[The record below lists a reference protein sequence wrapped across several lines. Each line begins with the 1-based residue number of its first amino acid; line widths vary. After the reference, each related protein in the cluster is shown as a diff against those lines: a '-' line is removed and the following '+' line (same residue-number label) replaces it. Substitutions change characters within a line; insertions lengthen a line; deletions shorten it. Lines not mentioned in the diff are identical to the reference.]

1 MGSTNDGR
9 ISNGCHVVAM
19 PYPGRGH
26 VNPMMNL
33 CKLLVSKLGENIKI
47 SFVVTEE
54 WFGFIDSNPRPPQI
68 QLRTIPNVIPSERV
82 RALDFAGFVDSVF
95 TKVEAPVEELMEKL
109 EFESPVTAIIA
120 DTYLALAVNVGNR
133 RNIPVVSLWTMSPSV
148 FSVLYHFDLFAQN
161 GHFPVDLSERGDEII
176 DYIPGI
182 TPTRLSDMP
191 TIFEGTGREVL
202 GRAMEAFELVRNK
215 AQCVLFTSFHELEA
229 QLVETLMAILPMPI
243 YSIGPSI
250 PHLPTAL
257 DQENCQIPDSNSS
270 KQEYYLKWLD
280 VQPRSSV
287 LYVSLGSFLSV
298 SKEQMEEIL
307 AGLHDTGV
315 RYLLISRG
323 DISQV
328 DGTLADEEMKSAR
341 SLVVPWCDQLR
352 VLSHSSVGGFW
363 THCGWNSTLEGV
375 YSGVPMLTFPI
386 FFDQVPNKKL
396 IVDDWKVGMKVTGA
410 EKLVQRD
417 EIAKIVKKFMDL
429 GEGNEECKDMRRRSN
444 ELKESCRKALAEGGS
459 SDINLDAFIKTILVL
474 A

>member
-1 MGSTNDGR
+1 MGSGTNNGKN
-9 ISNGCHVVAM
+9 SNVCHVVAM

-68 QLRTIPNVIPSERV
+68 HLRAIPNVIPSELV
-82 RALDFAGFVDSVF
+82 RALDFSGFVDSVF
-95 TKVEAPVEELMEKL
+95 TNVEAPVEQLMDKL
-109 EFESPVTAIIA
+109 ELESPVTAIIA

-148 FSVLYHFDLFAQN
+148 FSVFYHFHLFAQN
-161 GHFPVDLSERGDEII
+161 GHFPVDLSERGDEMI

-191 TIFEGTGREVL
+191 TIFDGTGRNVL
-202 GRAMEAFELVRNK
+202 GRVMEAFELVRK
-215 AQCVLFTSFHELEA
+215 AQCVLFTSFHELEV
-229 QLVETLMAILPMPI
+229 QVVEALMYVLPLPV
-243 YSIGPSI
+243 YSIGPAI

-257 DQENCQIPDSNSS
+257 DNSNE
-270 KQEYYLKWLD
+270 QDYYLKWLD
-280 VQPRSSV
+280 AQPESSV

-307 AGLHDTGV
+307 DGLRDSGV

-323 DISQV
+323 DTSGQK
-328 DGTLADEEMKSAR
+328 GTLSDEEMKSTN

-352 VLSHSSVGGFW
+352 VLCHSSVGGFW

-386 FFDQVPNKKL
+386 FFDQIPNRKL

-410 EKLVQRD
+410 EKLVTRH
-417 EIAKIVKKFMDL
+417 EIAKIVEKFMDL
-429 GEGNEECKDMRRRSN
+429 DEGNEECKYMRRRSN
-444 ELKESCRKALAEGGS
+444 ELKESCRKASAAGGS
-459 SDINLDAFIKTILVL
+459 SDKNLNAFIKTILKV

>member
-26 VNPMMNL
+26 VNPMMNF

-54 WFGFIDSNPRPPQI
+54 WFSFIDSNPRPPQI

-95 TKVEAPVEELMEKL
+95 TKVEAPVEELMDKL
-109 EFESPVTAIIA
+109 ILESPVTAIIA

-161 GHFPVDLSERGDEII
+161 GHFPVDLSERGDEMIH
-176 DYIPGI
+176 YIPGI

-191 TIFEGTGREVL
+191 TVFEGTGRKVL

-229 QLVETLMAILPMPI
+229 QLVETLMSTLPMPI
-243 YSIGPSI
+243 FSIGPSI
-250 PHLPTAL
+250 PHLPTAPY
-257 DQENCQIPDSNSS
+257 QENCQIPDGNSG
-270 KQEYYLKWLD
+270 KQEYFLKWLD

-298 SKEQMEEIL
+298 SKEQMDEIL
-307 AGLHDTGV
+307 AGLHDSGV

-323 DISQV
+323 DTSQI
-328 DGTLADEEMKSAR
+328 DGTLDDEEMISTR

-396 IVDDWKVGMKVTGA
+396 IVDDWKIGMKVTGA
-410 EKLVQRD
+410 EKLVKRD
-417 EIAKIVKKFMDL
+417 EIGKIVKEFMDL
-429 GEGNEECKDMRRRSN
+429 DEGSEECKDMRRRSN
-444 ELKESCRKALAEGGS
+444 ELKEKCRKAKGGS
-459 SDINLDAFIKTILVL
+459 SDINLIAFIKTILRV

>member
-1 MGSTNDGR
+1 
-9 ISNGCHVVAM
+9 M

-33 CKLLVSKLGENIKI
+33 CNLLVSKLGENIRI

-54 WFGFIDSNPRPPQI
+54 WFSFIDSNPWPPQI

-82 RALDFAGFVDSVF
+82 RALDFPGFVDSVF

-161 GHFPVDLSERGDEII
+161 GHFPVDLLVRAKRGDEII

-323 DISQV
+323 DISQCQ
-328 DGTLADEEMKSAR
+328 KFI
-341 SLVVPWCDQLR
+341 VVPWCDQLR

-375 YSGVPMLTFPI
+375 YSGVPMLAFPI
-386 FFDQVPNKKL
+386 FFDQIPNRKL
-396 IVDDWKVGMKVTGA
+396 IVDDWKIGMKITGT
-410 EKLVQRD
+410 EKLVKRD
-417 EIAKIVKKFMDL
+417 EIAKIVRKFMDL
-429 GEGNEECKDMRRRSN
+429 DEGSEECKDMRRRSN
-444 ELKESCRKALAEGGS
+444 ELKESCRKALAKGGS
-459 SDINLDAFIKTILVL
+459 SDINLDAFIKTILGV

>member
-26 VNPMMNL
+26 VNPMMNM

-82 RALDFAGFVDSVF
+82 RALDFAGFVESVF
-95 TKVEAPVEELMEKL
+95 TKVEPPVEELMDKL
-109 EFESPVTAIIA
+109 ELESPVTAIIA

-148 FSVLYHFDLFAQN
+148 FSVMYHFDLFAQN

-182 TPTRLSDMP
+182 TSTRLSDMP
-191 TIFEGTGREVL
+191 TVFEGTGQKVL

-215 AQCVLFTSFHELEA
+215 SQCVLFTSFHELEA
-229 QLVETLMAILPMPI
+229 QLVETLMSTLPMPI
-243 YSIGPSI
+243 FSIGPSI
-250 PHLPTAL
+250 PHLPTA
-257 DQENCQIPDSNSS
+257 NGNSN
-270 KQEYYLKWLD
+270 KQDYYFKWLD

-298 SKEQMEEIL
+298 SKEQMDEIL
-307 AGLHDTGV
+307 AGLHDSGV

-323 DISQV
+323 DTSQV
-328 DGTLADEEMKSAR
+328 DEF
-341 SLVVPWCDQLR
+341 
-352 VLSHSSVGGFW
+352 SHSSVGGFW

-375 YSGVPMLTFPI
+375 YSGVAMLTFPI
-386 FFDQVPNKKL
+386 FFDQIPNRKL

-410 EKLVQRD
+410 EKLVKRD

-429 GEGNEECKDMRRRSN
+429 DGESEECKGMRRRSN
-444 ELKESCRKALAEGGS
+444 ELKEKCRKALAKGGS
-459 SDINLDAFIKTILVL
+459 SDTNLNAFIKTILRV
-474 A
+474 ADF